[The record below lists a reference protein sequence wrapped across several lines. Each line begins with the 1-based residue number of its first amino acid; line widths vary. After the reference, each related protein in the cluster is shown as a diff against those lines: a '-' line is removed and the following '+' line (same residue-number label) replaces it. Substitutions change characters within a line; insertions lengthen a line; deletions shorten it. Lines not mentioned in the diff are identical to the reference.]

1 MKISEENLSTLRQ
14 RYTGETSDQVF
25 NFIKRRIY
33 FGTLTNRFTNTQW
46 KILYIDDKQYWIQN
60 NKKDLKYRL
69 IRLIDGEFPNIDI
82 SVIHRTVKMFLDM
95 VNLIDEDSVIFINT
109 LIYILWNLKTFLR
122 IKTTTTK
129 KQSLDL
135 CRSQL

>member
-82 SVIHRTVKMFLDM
+82 SVIHRTVKMYLDM
-95 VNLIDEDSVIFINT
+95 VNLIDED
-109 LIYILWNLKTFLR
+109 
-122 IKTTTTK
+122 
-129 KQSLDL
+129 
-135 CRSQL
+135 